1 MQKAAPPKAGKLS
14 PYAAADSA
22 IRREDR
28 PMRAIGLILVA
39 TFFFGLI
46 DASGKYLI
54 STANLPATQVVW
66 VRFLGQLLAI
76 VAMLGILSVPR
87 LLRSKRKW
95 TQLVRSTLLLLSTLF
110 NFLALRHL
118 RLDQTVTIQFLA
130 PLTVALLA
138 GPMLG
143 EWVGWRRFLAIMVG
157 FGGIIVAIRP
167 GATTFE
173 PAFVLALLC
182 MLSYAF
188 FMIVT
193 RMLAGEDSAETTL
206 FYSLLVGTY
215 FTAPFAIVDW
225 VWPQDR
231 ITTLVM
237 VFIGVWGAI
246 GHYLF
251 IVAYRFAPASTL
263 APFTYASLVTHTTLG
278 FLIFGQFPD
287 QYTLAG
293 AAVVIGSGLY
303 LLHRERFTARKKA
316 QAEAHSA
323 SEF

>member
-1 MQKAAPPKAGKLS
+1 MSQANL
-14 PYAAADSA
+14 AADAA

-28 PMRAIGLILVA
+28 PLRAIGLILVA

-54 STANLPATQVVW
+54 GTAQLPATQVVW

-76 VAMLGILSVPR
+76 VAVLGIVSVPR
-87 LLRSKRKW
+87 LLQSKRRW

-118 RLDQTVTIQFLA
+118 RLDQSVTIQFLA

-138 GPMLG
+138 GPILG
-143 EWVGWRRFLAIMVG
+143 EWVGWRRFVAILVG
-157 FGGIIVAIRP
+157 FAGILVAIRP
-167 GATTFE
+167 GAGTFE
-173 PAFVLALLC
+173 PAFILAFLC
-182 MLSYAF
+182 MLSYAA

-193 RMLAGEDSAETTL
+193 RMLAGQDSAETTL

-231 ITTLVM
+231 VTMLVM
-237 VFIGVWGAI
+237 LMIGIWGAI

-263 APFTYASLVTHTTLG
+263 APFTYASLITHTTLG
-278 FLIFGQFPD
+278 ILIFGQYPD
-287 QYTLAG
+287 HYTLIG
-293 AAVVIGSGLY
+293 AAVVIASGLY
-303 LLHRERFTARKKA
+303 LLHRERVTSRQRTGLPK
-316 QAEAHSA
+316 
-323 SEF
+323 